1 MPNNGTIAV
10 WCVPRANAAP
20 TELEAHFNYWRNAGD
35 PTLLAKATKTV
46 EDFIEIGLL
55 VTDITQIEKIRLYV
69 PIRIR
74 RASVEDCAP
83 YLAQS
88 QFPQGIFN
96 EVFKITAPVAG
107 GTGYIKLHNKQN
119 KDFMQMRNWRASVRE
134 RVGQS
139 M

>member
-1 MPNNGTIAV
+1 MRISDWSSDV
-10 WCVPRANAAP
+10 CAAD
-20 TELEAHFNYWRNAGD
+20 LHFKYWRIAGD

-69 PIRIR
+69 PTRIR
-74 RASVEDCAP
+74 LASVEDCAP

-88 QFPQGIFN
+88 QFAQGIFN

-107 GTGYIKLHNKQN
+107 QIGN
-119 KDFMQMRNWRASVRE
+119 ASGRE
-134 RVGQS
+134 RVCQDG
-139 M
+139 